1 MMATAELNRASILL
15 VEDDPSLGRSL
26 ADLLR
31 RSGYEVSIAT
41 NGRAAMDFLSKQRV
55 ALVISDIFMPEGDG
69 IELLGFLRRIT
80 PQPPVLAMSGSGA
93 LRVNSM
99 LKMAGVLGAARTLAK
114 PFQMMEFLGMVREL
128 IGLPVSAPPANS
140 AGPAVP

>member
-1 MMATAELNRASILL
+1 MAIAEPNRASILL
-15 VEDDPSLGRSL
+15 VEDDASLGRSL

-31 RSGYEVSIAT
+31 RKGYEVSVVSH
-41 NGRAAMDFLSKQRV
+41 GRAAMDFLAKQRV

-69 IELLGFLRRIT
+69 IELLTFLRRVT
-80 PQPPVLAMSGSGA
+80 PQPLVMAMSGSGT

-114 PFQMMEFLGMVREL
+114 PFQTAEFLGMVQEL
-128 IGLPVSAPPANS
+128 IGLPVATPPP
-140 AGPAVP
+140 AGPAGS

>member
-1 MMATAELNRASILL
+1 MATAEPNHASILL
-15 VEDDPSLGRSL
+15 VEDDAALGRSL

-31 RSGYEVSIAT
+31 RRGYEVSVV
-41 NGRAAMDFLSKQRV
+41 NHGRAAMDYLAKQRV

-69 IELLGFLRRIT
+69 IELLGFLRRLT
-80 PQPPVLAMSGSGA
+80 PPPPVMAMSGSGT

-114 PFQMMEFLGMVREL
+114 PFQTAEFLRMVEEL
-128 IGLPVSAPPANS
+128 IGLPVTSPPAGTT
-140 AGPAVP
+140 GPAVP